1 MAGPRLL
8 RDIHQVSV
16 LNTLRREGTSSRAQL
31 AQRLGLTRSTL
42 TNLVNELKEDGYVIE
57 SGTSVASAATGRPGV
72 GLELHPD
79 GAYFIGADIST
90 GQLRVLLMNLAAEV
104 VEERTL
110 AFSGHEGPPAV
121 LERLEHVIA
130 DLRAQHALEGTL
142 LKGAGITVPGTCV
155 DGTLVLSPTLGWR
168 NIELQH
174 RFASALQTPIL
185 VENDANAAAL
195 AELYFGPE
203 DAPQDLVYVL
213 LSEGIGAGIVIGGDI
228 YRGSFGAAGEIG
240 NMRLAH
246 EGPVDS
252 KGNTG
257 TFEAFCG
264 LHGLL
269 REYRAAGG
277 GAGDLQALLDGL
289 ATGAPAAVVAA
300 ERWARWLTQGLLA
313 VLNVLNPRAIV
324 LGGPL
329 SSAAAH
335 VVDRVVGQLR
345 AERLPG
351 SREVALEVSRLGA
364 DTSALGAAMLVYH
377 ALFSLP
383 QLH

>member
-1 MAGPRLL
+1 VAGPRLL

-42 TNLVNELKEDGYVIE
+42 TNLVNELKQDGYVIE
-57 SGTSVASAATGRPGV
+57 SGKAVASAATGRPGV
-72 GLELHPD
+72 GIELRPE
-79 GAYFIGADIST
+79 GAYFIGADISV
-90 GQLRVLLMNLAAEV
+90 GQLRVLLMNLAADV

-110 AFSGHEGPPAV
+110 AFSPQERPEAV
-121 LERLEHVIA
+121 LERLEQVIA
-130 DLRAQHALEGTL
+130 SLRTQHALVGEL
-142 LKGAGITVPGTCV
+142 LKGAGVTVPGTCV

-168 NIELQH
+168 SVELRR
-174 RFASALQTPIL
+174 RFEAALHTTIV

-195 AELYFGPE
+195 AELYFGP
-203 DAPQDLVYVL
+203 DDVPQDLVYVL
-213 LSEGIGAGIVIGGDI
+213 LSEGIGAGIVIGGEI

-269 REYRAAGG
+269 REYRDAGG

-289 ATGAPAAVVAA
+289 ATGDTAAAVSV

-329 SSAAAH
+329 SPVAAH
-335 VVDRVVGQLR
+335 VVDRVVARLR
-345 AERLPG
+345 EERLPG